1 MGWKV
6 RVSERETET
15 ETERGW
21 GGECTCCSLQ
31 GPAGGQVTI
40 KGLEVHHRVSE
51 SLSLLHTISTQH
63 RVVKIEEGVT
73 NPSWKSPGR
82 RQ

>member
-1 MGWKV
+1 M
-6 RVSERETET
+6 
-15 ETERGW
+15 
-21 GGECTCCSLQ
+21 LLLA
-31 GPAGGQVTI
+31 GPSRRAGDT
-40 KGLEVHHRVSE
+40 GLEVHQRVSE